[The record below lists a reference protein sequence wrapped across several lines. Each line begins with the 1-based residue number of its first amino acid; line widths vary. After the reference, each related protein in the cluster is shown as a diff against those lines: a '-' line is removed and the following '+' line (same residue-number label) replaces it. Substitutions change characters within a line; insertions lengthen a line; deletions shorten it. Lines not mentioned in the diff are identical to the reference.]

1 MVLGTNW
8 NVGFKGDL
16 MANNKKHSNG
26 LLSFL
31 LWLLLMSII
40 MVSAAR
46 GEDRALLIGVG
57 RYSQFEEKL
66 NGVGLDIAMMRE
78 FVHLMGFKSHEIK
91 VLEHEQAS
99 AAKVYDAVENWL
111 INGAGPDDRVLFYF
125 SGHGSQIP
133 DENYDEDDQFDEV
146 LLLYDTVLAEKR
158 GRQTLSGVLLDDHL
172 NHMLARMKSRN
183 VLVILDACHS
193 GSATKRMQL
202 SSRSFQ
208 AGQTKVKYFYYSP
221 SLEAA
226 GGSGSFDLMKPQAI
240 SGDGSQYVA
249 ITACRD
255 DEKTVATAQGSIFTL
270 GLRQT
275 VRSAAAAG
283 ASITPEE
290 LQLGTTKFIREQIR
304 SDVAV
309 FHPQIAGNIHLRK
322 RPLKLISP
330 AGGKGFVRQKLE
342 TLVHK
347 SNETVWIKLNK
358 ACFEPGEALEIS
370 VWIPEPGFLNIL
382 HITADDQATVLFPN
396 QYHPHNAV
404 GRGKITLP
412 TRRMDFEMVAEGL
425 SGPNLITAFL
435 TRSPVNGYQD
445 GFKTA
450 KGVLAEL
457 SPNSTRSLV
466 MRQGSGW
473 LAAGKTAAE
482 IRGSGQ
488 CRLE

>member
-1 MVLGTNW
+1 
-8 NVGFKGDL
+8 
-16 MANNKKHSNG
+16 MANNKKRSHG
-26 LLSFL
+26 LVSFL

-57 RYSQFEEKL
+57 RYAQFEEKL
-66 NGVGLDIAMMRE
+66 NGVSLDIGMMRE

-99 AAKVYDAVENWL
+99 AANVYNAIENWL
-111 INGAGPDDRVLFYF
+111 INGVRADDRVLFYF

-133 DENYDEDDQFDEV
+133 DENDDEDDQFDEV

-158 GRQTLSGVLLDDHL
+158 GQQTLNGVLLDDHL

-183 VLVILDACHS
+183 ILVILDACHS

-208 AGQTKVKYFYYSP
+208 TGQAKVKYFYYSP
-221 SLEAA
+221 LLEAA
-226 GGSGSFDLMKPQAI
+226 GGSGSFDLMKPRAI
-240 SGDGSQYVA
+240 PGGESHYVA

-309 FHPQIAGNIHLRK
+309 FHPQIAGNLLLRK
-322 RPLKLISP
+322 RPLKLVS
-330 AGGKGFVRQKLE
+330 AGGGNCFVRQKLE
-342 TLVHK
+342 ALVHK

-358 ACFEPGEALEIS
+358 ACFEPGEAMEIS
-370 VWIPEPGFLNIL
+370 VWIPEPGFLNL
-382 HITADDQATVLFPN
+382 MHIAADDQATVLFPN
-396 QYHPHNAV
+396 QYHPQNAV
-404 GRGKITLP
+404 GRGKISLP
-412 TRRMDFEMVAEGL
+412 TRRMDFEMVAEGP
-425 SGPNLITAFL
+425 SGPNLIIAFI
-435 TRSPVNGYQD
+435 TRLPINGYQD

-473 LAAGKTAAE
+473 LAAGKTAAD
-482 IRGSGQ
+482 IKGNGQ
-488 CRLE
+488 CRIE

>member
-1 MVLGTNW
+1 
-8 NVGFKGDL
+8 
-16 MANNKKHSNG
+16 MANNKKRSHG
-26 LLSFL
+26 LLSFV

-40 MVSAAR
+40 MIATAR
-46 GEDRALLIGVG
+46 SEDRALLIGVG
-57 RYSQFEEKL
+57 RYAQFDERL
-66 NGVGLDIAMMRE
+66 SGVDLDITMMRE
-78 FVHLMGFKSHEIK
+78 FAHLMGFKGQEIK

-99 AAKVYDAVENWL
+99 TANVYNALENWL
-111 INGAGPDDRVLFYF
+111 IEGAGPDDRVLFYF

-133 DENYDEDDQFDEV
+133 DENNDEDDQFDEV
-146 LLLYDTVLAEKR
+146 LLLYDTVLTEKH

-183 VLVILDACHS
+183 ILVILDACHS

-208 AGQTKVKYFYYSP
+208 AGQAKVKYFYYSP

-226 GGSGSFDLMKPQAI
+226 GGSGSFDLMKRQAMP
-240 SGDGSQYVA
+240 GDGSRYVA

-275 VRSAAAAG
+275 IRSAAAAG

-290 LQLGTTKFIREQIR
+290 LQFGTANFIREQIR
-304 SDVAV
+304 SDVAA
-309 FHPQIAGNIHLRK
+309 FHPQIAGDMLLRK
-322 RPLKLISP
+322 RPLALVSP
-330 AGGKGFVRQKLE
+330 GGGTGFVRQKLE

-370 VWIPEPGFLNIL
+370 VWIPEAGFLNIM
-382 HITADDQATVLFPN
+382 HIAADDQVTVLFPN

-412 TRRMDFEMVAEGL
+412 TRRMDFEMAAEGP
-425 SGPNLITAFL
+425 SGPNLITAFI
-435 TRSPVNGYQD
+435 TRSPLNGYQD

-473 LAAGKTAAE
+473 LAAGKVAAE

-488 CRLE
+488 CRIE

>member
-1 MVLGTNW
+1 MVLHPNW
-8 NVGFKGDL
+8 NIGFKGDL
-16 MANNKKHSNG
+16 MSNNKKRSNG

-46 GEDRALLIGVG
+46 SEDRALLIGVG
-57 RYSQFEEKL
+57 RYAQFEEKL
-66 NGVGLDIAMMRE
+66 NGVSLDIVMMRE
-78 FVHLMGFKSHEIK
+78 IVHLMGFKSHEIR
-91 VLEHEQAS
+91 VLENEHAS
-99 AAKVYDAVENWL
+99 TAKVYDAVETWL
-111 INGAGPDDRVLFYF
+111 IKGAGPGDRVLLYF

-133 DENYDEDDQFDEV
+133 DENGDEDDQFDEV
-146 LLLYDTVLAEKR
+146 LLLYDTALTEKR

-183 VLVILDACHS
+183 ILVILDACHS
-193 GSATKRMQL
+193 GSATKRLRL

-208 AGQTKVKYFYYSP
+208 TGQPKVKYFYYSP

-226 GGSGSFDLMKPQAI
+226 GGSGSFDLMKPQIPLA
-240 SGDGSQYVA
+240 DGSRYVA

-275 VRSAAAAG
+275 VRSAATAG
-283 ASITPEE
+283 GDITPEE
-290 LQLGTTKFIREQIR
+290 LQLGTSKYIREQIR

-309 FHPQIAGNIHLRK
+309 FHPQIAGNIELRK
-322 RPLKLISP
+322 RPLELIAP
-330 AGGKGFVRQKLE
+330 AGENGFVRQKLK

-370 VWIPEPGFLNIL
+370 VWIPEPGFLNIM

-396 QYHPHNAV
+396 QYHPQNAV
-404 GRGKITLP
+404 GRGKIILP
-412 TRRMDFEMVAEGL
+412 TKRMDFEMVAQGP

-435 TRSPVNGYQD
+435 TRSPINGYQN
-445 GFKTA
+445 GFRGA

-466 MRQGSGW
+466 MRQGSAW

-482 IRGSGQ
+482 IRGNGQ
-488 CRLE
+488 CK